1 MIRTCYY
8 RHAVIWA
15 RISGVKQ
22 MSVEFSPSVEQEEF
36 SELHLMSRS
45 MSVMLGLYF
54 VFFWGFVPFRLKLSP
69 LPLSMR
75 SRLVAVQM
83 LTCCRHFPNLAQP
96 QRVIRMKGHCPSRL
110 AGVRYKAGRHGF
122 L

>member
-15 RISGVKQ
+15 HLYILRVKQ
-22 MSVEFSPSVEQEEF
+22 MSVGFSPSEEQEEF
-36 SELHLMSRS
+36 SELLRIHQS

-54 VFFWGFVPFRLKLSP
+54 VFFWGFVPYRLKLSP
-69 LPLSMR
+69 LPLPIQ

-96 QRVIRMKGHCPSRL
+96 
-110 AGVRYKAGRHGF
+110 
-122 L
+122 